1 MKVSVETLEGLERKI
16 TVQLPADKISQAV
29 DAKIKEIAKSVKI
42 DGFRP
47 GKVPVKTV
55 KKMYGDSVKQEVFGS
70 LIESTYQEALVQE
83 KIRAA
88 GMPKIEAA
96 DAEDKEGMAYTA
108 TFEVYPEIKDVEMK
122 KIKVV
127 NQTCE
132 IEDKDLD
139 AMLEK
144 LRSQKGGWK
153 ECKRKAKKGDQVI
166 CDFVGKIDGKEFEGG
181 SGKDM
186 TVVIGEGKMLK
197 EFENGLKGMKTGE
210 EQTVDVSFPDDYQ
223 GKEVAGKTAQFD
235 LSVTKVSGPDLPEID
250 EAFAKEFGVED
261 GNVETLKSDVKS
273 NMEKELAQK
282 LKANNKNTVMDGLL
296 KVNDVDVPAALVK
309 DEIQALKKQA
319 AQNMGQELEKMDAK
333 LFPDELFN
341 EEAIRRVKL
350 GVLVG
355 EIIRNE
361 KIEVDEAKVDSTLL
375 EIASSY
381 DDPKEVTDYYNNN
394 KQARANLEG
403 MVLEDQVVDVILS
416 KATVTE
422 KALSFDNVMNK

>member
-16 TVQLPADKISQAV
+16 TVQLPAEKISQAV
-29 DAKIKEIAKSVKI
+29 DAKIKTVAKSVKI

-47 GKVPVKTV
+47 GKVPLSTV
-55 KKMYGDSVKQEVFGS
+55 KKMYGASIKQEVFGD
-70 LIESTYQEALVQE
+70 LIESTYHEALVQE

-88 GMPKIEAA
+88 GMPKIDAA

-122 KIKVV
+122 KIKVDS
-127 NQTCE
+127 QTCE

-144 LRSQKGGWK
+144 LRAQKGGWK

-166 CDFVGKIDGKEFEGG
+166 CDFVGKIDGEEFAGG

-223 GKEVAGKTAQFD
+223 GKDVAGKTAQFE
-235 LSVTKVSGPDLPEID
+235 LSVTKVSGPVLPEID
-250 EAFAKEFGVED
+250 EEFAKEFGVED
-261 GNVETLKSDVKS
+261 GNIDTLKSDIKG
-273 NMEKELAQK
+273 NMEKELSQK
-282 LKANNKNTVMDGLL
+282 LKTNNKNAVMDGLL
-296 KVNDVDVPAALVK
+296 KANDVDVPSALVQE
-309 DEIQALKKQA
+309 EIKALKKQA
-319 AQNMGQELEKMDAK
+319 AQSMGQDPEKMDESMY
-333 LFPDELFN
+333 PDELFN

-355 EIIRNE
+355 EVIRNE
-361 KIEVDEAKVDSTLL
+361 KIEVDESKVDSTLL

-381 DDPKEVTDYYNNN
+381 DDPKQVTDYYNSN

-403 MVLEDQVVDVILS
+403 MVLEDQVVDFILS
-416 KATVTE
+416 QAKVTD
-422 KALSFDNVMNK
+422 KALSFDKVMNN

>member
-29 DAKIKEIAKSVKI
+29 DAKIKHIAKSVKI

-55 KKMYGDSVKQEVFGS
+55 KRMYGNSVKQEVFS
-70 LIESTYQEALVQE
+70 DLIESTYHEALAQE

-96 DAEDKEGMAYTA
+96 DADDKEGMAYTA
-108 TFEVYPEIKDVEMK
+108 TFEVYPEIKNIELE

-132 IEDKDLD
+132 VSDKDLE

-144 LRSQKGGWK
+144 LRAQKAGWK
-153 ECKRKAKKGDQVI
+153 ACKRKAKKGDQVI
-166 CDFVGKIDGKEFEGG
+166 CDFTGKIDGEEFAGG
-181 SGKDM
+181 TGKDM
-186 TVVIGEGKMLK
+186 EVIIGQGKMLK

-210 EQTVDVSFPDDYQ
+210 EKTVDVTFPEDYQ

-235 LSVTKVSGPDLPEID
+235 LTVTKVSGPLLPEID

-261 GNVETLKSDVKS
+261 GNVETLKADVKS

-282 LKANNKNTVMDGLL
+282 LKANNKNAVMDGLL
-296 KVNDVDVPAALVK
+296 KVNDIDVPSALVK
-309 DEIQALKKQA
+309 EEIHALKKQA

-333 LFPDELFN
+333 LFPDELFE

-350 GVLVG
+350 GILVG

-361 KIEVDEAKVDSTLL
+361 NMEVDESKVDSTLL

-381 DDPKEVTDYYNNN
+381 DDPKQVTDYYNSN

-403 MVLEDQVVDVILS
+403 MVLEDQVVDFILS
-416 KATVTE
+416 KAKVTD